1 MGDRELSTRDLAER
15 SDTTA
20 SDTPVETEQERS
32 DQDDI
37 REPSRSAGSPGETES
52 ADEPMTRGRSES
64 DDPGDDVLDERGT
77 NSVQAEPQP
86 VDSHAGGR
94 GPLLP
99 DDQTERFTMRW
110 EEIQASFVDEPR
122 ESVAQADALVADLM
136 QRLAAGFSAERERL
150 EGQWDSG
157 DDVSTEDLRVALTR
171 YRSFFDRLLSA

>member
-1 MGDRELSTRDLAER
+1 MGDRELSTRDLAET
-15 SDTTA
+15 SDPTA
-20 SDTPVETEQERS
+20 AEVPAETE
-32 DQDDI
+32 
-37 REPSRSAGSPGETES
+37 A
-52 ADEPMTRGRSES
+52 ADEPMARERLES
-64 DDPGDDVLDERGT
+64 DDRGDG
-77 NSVQAEPQP
+77 
-86 VDSHAGGR
+86 

-99 DDQTERFTMRW
+99 DDQTERFTTRW

-122 ESVAQADALVADLM
+122 EAVAQADALVADLM